1 MKIHTAQAGCT
12 HEITGY
18 LYFRSPDRDG
28 GIINPDSDLF
38 CGCPS
43 EVAGMKRIWKFVV
56 MVDSLLLLINIVT
69 PK

>member
-1 MKIHTAQAGCT
+1 MEIHTAQAGCT

-43 EVAGMKRIWKFVV
+43 EVAGMKVNMEICGNGGFPFVAY
-56 MVDSLLLLINIVT
+56 
-69 PK
+69 